1 MQYAVAFLEGII
13 TFISPCLLPMLPIY
27 ISYFAGGGERS
38 TKKTLLGA
46 LGFVSGF
53 TVIFVAMGTLAGTIG
68 SFLREYKGAVNL
80 ISGLIVI
87 LFGLNFLGIFKMNL
101 FRGGSKTLNSHEM
114 GFFPAMLFGIIF
126 SLGWTPCVGAFL
138 GSALML
144 ASQQGHVIKGMLMLL
159 CYSLGLG
166 IPFLLSAILI
176 DYLKSAFNWIKKHY
190 RIINTVSGC
199 FLILVGI
206 LMATGTLGQ
215 KLAPNLLATQTPQE
229 TKSTEASTPTTQ
241 ENESE
246 KILAPDF
253 TVYDLDGNEVHLS
266 DFIGKS
272 VVLNFWA
279 SWCSPCK
286 MEMPDFNE
294 KYLEIGEEVQF
305 LIINMTDGFRET
317 VETASAFIAE
327 QGYSFPVF
335 YDTDQDAAA
344 TYGVYSLPTT
354 YFIDEEGNAIAQA
367 TGAID
372 EEILQQ
378 GIDMIISDR

>member
-1 MQYAVAFLEGII
+1 MKN
-13 TFISPCLLPMLPIY
+13 
-27 ISYFAGGGERS
+27 
-38 TKKTLLGA
+38 KKTFFIIALFFVLLIGGA
-46 LGFVSGF
+46 TVLYRQLGKN
-53 TVIFVAMGTLAGTIG
+53 IAA
-68 SFLREYKGAVNL
+68 E
-80 ISGLIVI
+80 
-87 LFGLNFLGIFKMNL
+87 
-101 FRGGSKTLNSHEM
+101 
-114 GFFPAMLFGIIF
+114 
-126 SLGWTPCVGAFL
+126 
-138 GSALML
+138 
-144 ASQQGHVIKGMLMLL
+144 Q
-159 CYSLGLG
+159 
-166 IPFLLSAILI
+166 
-176 DYLKSAFNWIKKHY
+176 
-190 RIINTVSGC
+190 
-199 FLILVGI
+199 
-206 LMATGTLGQ
+206 
-215 KLAPNLLATQTPQE
+215 LATQSTNQSDESAAGE
-229 TKSTEASTPTTQ
+229 TEQKV
-241 ENESE
+241 
-246 KILAPDF
+246 KAPDF

-305 LIINMTDGFRET
+305 LIINMTDGSRET

-372 EEILQQ
+372 EETLQQ

>member
-1 MQYAVAFLEGII
+1 MNKKKII
-13 TFISPCLLPMLPIY
+13 MILVLV
-27 ISYFAGGGERS
+27 
-38 TKKTLLGA
+38 
-46 LGFVSGF
+46 FV
-53 TVIFVAMGTLAGTIG
+53 
-68 SFLREYKGAVNL
+68 
-80 ISGLIVI
+80 
-87 LFGLNFLGIFKMNL
+87 
-101 FRGGSKTLNSHEM
+101 
-114 GFFPAMLFGIIF
+114 
-126 SLGWTPCVGAFL
+126 
-138 GSALML
+138 
-144 ASQQGHVIKGMLMLL
+144 
-159 CYSLGLG
+159 
-166 IPFLLSAILI
+166 
-176 DYLKSAFNWIKKHY
+176 
-190 RIINTVSGC
+190 
-199 FLILVGI
+199 LILGGAGI
-206 LMATGTLGQ
+206 LYKQLGQ

-229 TKSTEASTPTTQ
+229 TESTEASTPTTQENEQ

-305 LIINMTDGFRET
+305 LIINMTDGSRET

-372 EEILQQ
+372 EETLQQ

>member
-1 MQYAVAFLEGII
+1 MKN
-13 TFISPCLLPMLPIY
+13 
-27 ISYFAGGGERS
+27 
-38 TKKTLLGA
+38 KKTFFIIALVFVLLIGGA
-46 LGFVSGF
+46 TVLYRQLGKN
-53 TVIFVAMGTLAGTIG
+53 IAA
-68 SFLREYKGAVNL
+68 E
-80 ISGLIVI
+80 
-87 LFGLNFLGIFKMNL
+87 
-101 FRGGSKTLNSHEM
+101 
-114 GFFPAMLFGIIF
+114 
-126 SLGWTPCVGAFL
+126 
-138 GSALML
+138 
-144 ASQQGHVIKGMLMLL
+144 Q
-159 CYSLGLG
+159 
-166 IPFLLSAILI
+166 
-176 DYLKSAFNWIKKHY
+176 
-190 RIINTVSGC
+190 
-199 FLILVGI
+199 
-206 LMATGTLGQ
+206 
-215 KLAPNLLATQTPQE
+215 LATQSTNQSDESAAGE
-229 TKSTEASTPTTQ
+229 TEQKV
-241 ENESE
+241 
-246 KILAPDF
+246 KAPDF

-305 LIINMTDGFRET
+305 LIINMTDGSRET

-372 EEILQQ
+372 EETLQQ